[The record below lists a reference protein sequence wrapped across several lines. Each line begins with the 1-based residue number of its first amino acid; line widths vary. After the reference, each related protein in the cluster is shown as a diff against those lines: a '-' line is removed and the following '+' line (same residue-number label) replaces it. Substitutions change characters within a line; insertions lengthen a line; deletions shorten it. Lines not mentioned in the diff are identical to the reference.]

1 MIDLE
6 KASLAIS
13 SGSNHKMTGLIK
25 SFYRHVLLDGVAVQ
39 ETCPLNDHS
48 RADCNINERQH
59 HAHSSA
65 IEIAKH

>member
-1 MIDLE
+1 
-6 KASLAIS
+6 
-13 SGSNHKMTGLIK
+13 MTGLIK

-59 HAHSSA
+59 HAPHLLLRLQNTSLAGLS
-65 IEIAKH
+65 I